1 MSHNS
6 LHRLSEVSSCIA
18 VGLLYKTLV
27 HSKKSQLLEN
37 QATSFSNNV
46 AEIVKKIVI
55 YKQLF
60 PSRHDTYKQ
69 QFRAM
74 FVMNCKVISDET
86 LRYEAKQQKKKS
98 SKKNKELPDN
108 VSLEQS
114 ELYNP
119 VQCTSCNTEVAVFD
133 KDEVYHFFN
142 VVESLP

>member
-1 MSHNS
+1 MSNK
-6 LHRLSEVSSCIA
+6 LLS
-18 VGLLYKTLV
+18 
-27 HSKKSQLLEN
+27 
-37 QATSFSNNV
+37 
-46 AEIVKKIVI
+46 
-55 YKQLF
+55 
-60 PSRHDTYKQ
+60 SRHDTYKQ